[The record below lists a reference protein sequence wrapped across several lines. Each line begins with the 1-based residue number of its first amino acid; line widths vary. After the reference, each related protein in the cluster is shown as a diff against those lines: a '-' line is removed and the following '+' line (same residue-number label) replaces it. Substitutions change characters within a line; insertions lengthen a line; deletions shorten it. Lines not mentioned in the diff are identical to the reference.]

1 MNVPDAVYHLMRNTE
16 LTTCD
21 LSSNVIRKI
30 PPKFALKFNLLTDL
44 SLANN
49 QLTKLPDELSS
60 LALLLRLD
68 ISHNSFLMLPAVV
81 FKMPQLRQLLATNN
95 AIIGRPKTHTDY
107 NSLEHILITGCVFAR
122 H

>member
-1 MNVPDAVYHLMRNTE
+1 MMLLFRADLSGCELMHVPDAVYHLMRNTE

-95 AIIGRPKTHTDY
+95 AIIGKDGG
-107 NSLEHILITGCVFAR
+107 L
-122 H
+122 